1 MTKQQASDVSSSVRA
16 AFDFSVDKF
25 PLAGPDGM
33 TTPWYGLFR
42 SDTSE
47 VVGTGSVT
55 SRYVPHQTDDVCA
68 LVDAAAEAFDGE
80 VDCKTYFRNGHYVAI
95 APTKEQRLSVYG
107 TADNVFPRI
116 MVRAGY
122 DGQAFHASM
131 GYWRDLC
138 SNLYIMRKVSGTTVS
153 IRHTSGLRS
162 KMDDLIQTFQLLKQ
176 SWGTLGDLILTLQNR
191 EVSMVSF
198 LDQVYGQPAPD
209 ASQTAVTIHKNR
221 TEAIFQRLYRERVL
235 TGRPDMGSDFKVS
248 AWEAFNA
255 VQGYVQHD
263 ARTKAGFKSDFAR
276 ILKAGSDASVLKAE
290 NLVMALTA

>member
-1 MTKQQASDVSSSVRA
+1 MTKQQAGDVSSSVRA

-33 TTPWYGLFR
+33 STPWYGLFR

-80 VDCKTYFRNGHYVAI
+80 VDCKTYFRHGHYVAI
-95 APTKEQRLSVYG
+95 APTKEQRVSIYG

-122 DGQAFHASM
+122 DGKAFHASM

-138 SNLYIMRKVSGTTVS
+138 SNLHIMRRVSGTTVS

-162 KMDDLIQTFQLLKQ
+162 KMDDLIQTFQVLKQ
-176 SWGTLGDLILTLQNR
+176 SWGTLTDLILTLQNR

-209 ASQTAVTIHKNR
+209 ATAAAVTIHKNR
-221 TEAIFQRLYRERVL
+221 TEAIFQRLYRERML
-235 TGRPDMGSDFKVS
+235 TGRPDMGNDFRVS

-255 VQGYVQHD
+255 IQGYVQHD
-263 ARTKAGFKSDFAR
+263 ARTKAGFKGEFAR
-276 ILKAGSDASVLKAE
+276 ILRSGNDPAVAKAE
-290 NLVMALTA
+290 NLAMALTV